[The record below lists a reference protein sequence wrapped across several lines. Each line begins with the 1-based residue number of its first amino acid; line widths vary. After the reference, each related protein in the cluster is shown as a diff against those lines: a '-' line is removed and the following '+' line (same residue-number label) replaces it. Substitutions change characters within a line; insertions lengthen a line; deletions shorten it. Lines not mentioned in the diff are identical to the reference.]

1 MIQLT
6 ARKSTRISVIIP
18 VKNMAG
24 KIEQCLK
31 AVYAQSLPPYEVL
44 VVDGRSTDGTAER
57 AQNHPVKVFYQD
69 YGAAGAARQIG
80 VENARGDYI
89 AFTDADCVPGKDWL
103 KILVG
108 GFSEGIV
115 GVGGGIQNIGQ
126 GTWTKSINLAF
137 ATLLGSGRS
146 VQGGASLS
154 DRFVKSISGCNSMYR
169 KSDILRAGGFDP
181 DLSGADETELNA
193 RLLKSGKLRYVSD
206 AAVLHDHSRGLKEF
220 ARNMYRY
227 GGWRKESGVWDWPM
241 LPPLLA
247 PLLLLTLLASR
258 WILPAIIGL
267 YLVIIGLHGLYFS
280 IKDKDIRYLVT
291 IPVVFIL
298 EHLCYTVGFWKEV
311 FRPRK
316 MPKPAGEAPK

>member
-1 MIQLT
+1 LT
-6 ARKSTRISVIIP
+6 AQKSAKISVIIP

-31 AVYAQSLPPYEVL
+31 AVFAQSLPPHEVIA
-44 VVDGRSTDGTAER
+44 VDGRSTDGTAER
-57 AQNHPVKVFYQD
+57 AQKFPVKVFYQD

-80 VENARGDYI
+80 VEHAEGEYL
-89 AFTDADCVPGKDWL
+89 AFTDGDCIPGKDWL
-103 KILVG
+103 KNLVG
-108 GFSEGIV
+108 GFGEGVV
-115 GVGGGIQNIGQ
+115 GVGGGIQNIGK
-126 GTWTKSINLAF
+126 GLWTRSINLAF
-137 ATLLGSGRS
+137 ATFLGSGRS
-146 VQGGASLS
+146 VQGGASFS
-154 DRFVKSISGCNSMYR
+154 DRFVKSISGSNSMYR
-169 KSDILRAGGFDP
+169 KSDLLRAGGFDP

-193 RLLKSGKLRYVSD
+193 RLLKSGRLRYVRD

-227 GGWRKESGVWDWPM
+227 GGWRKECGVWDWPV

-247 PLLLLTLLASR
+247 PLLLLTLLASH
-258 WILPAIIGL
+258 WILTAIIGL
-267 YLVIIGLHGLYFS
+267 YLVVVGLHGLYFA
-280 IKDKDIRYLVT
+280 IKEKNARYLVT

-316 MPKPAGEAPK
+316 MPKAAGEPPR

>member
-1 MIQLT
+1 MT
-6 ARKSTRISVIIP
+6 AQKSAKVSVIIP
-18 VKNMAG
+18 VKNVAG

-31 AVYAQSLPPYEVL
+31 AVFAQSLPPYEVI

-57 AQNHPVKVFYQD
+57 AQNYPVKVFYQD

-80 VENARGDYI
+80 VEHAEGEYL
-89 AFTDADCVPGKDWL
+89 AFTDGDCIPGKAWL
-103 KILVG
+103 KNLVG
-108 GFSEGIV
+108 GFNEGIV

-126 GTWTKSINLAF
+126 GIWTNSINLAF
-137 ATLLGSGRS
+137 ATFLGSGRS
-146 VQGGASLS
+146 VQGGASFS

-169 KSDILRAGGFDP
+169 KSDLLRAGGFDP
-181 DLSGADETELNA
+181 DLSGADETELNM
-193 RLLKSGKLRYVSD
+193 RLLKSGKLRYVRD
-206 AAVLHDHSRGLKEF
+206 TAVLHDHSRGLKEF

-227 GGWRKESGVWDWPM
+227 GGWRKECGVWDWPV

-258 WILPAIIGL
+258 WILTTIIGL
-267 YLVIIGLHGLYFS
+267 YLVIVGLHGLYFT
-280 IKDKDIRYLVT
+280 IKEKDARYLVT

-298 EHLCYTVGFWKEV
+298 EHLGYTVGFWKEV

-316 MPKPAGEAPK
+316 MPKAAGEPPR

>member
-1 MIQLT
+1 LT
-6 ARKSTRISVIIP
+6 TPQSPKISVIIP

-31 AVYAQSLPPYEVL
+31 AVFAQSLSPHEVI
-44 VVDGRSTDGTAER
+44 VVDGRSTDGTVER
-57 AQNHPVKVFYQD
+57 AQKFPVKVFEQD

-80 VENARGDYI
+80 VEQAEGEYL
-89 AFTDADCVPGKDWL
+89 AFTDGDCIPGRDWL
-103 KILVG
+103 KNLVG
-108 GFSEGIV
+108 AFGEGIV

-126 GTWTKSINLAF
+126 GIWTKSINLAF
-137 ATLLGSGRS
+137 ATFLGSGRS
-146 VQGGASLS
+146 VQGGALLS

-169 KSDILRAGGFDP
+169 KSDLLQAGGFDP

-193 RLLKSGKLRYVSD
+193 RLLKSGRLCYLKD

-220 ARNMYRY
+220 AKNMYRY
-227 GGWRKESGVWDWPM
+227 GGWRKECGVWDWPV

-258 WILPAIIGL
+258 WILLAIIGL
-267 YLVIIGLHGLYFS
+267 YLVITGLYGLYFA
-280 IKDKDIRYLVT
+280 IKDKDVRYLVT

-316 MPKPAGEAPK
+316 MTKAAGEHPE